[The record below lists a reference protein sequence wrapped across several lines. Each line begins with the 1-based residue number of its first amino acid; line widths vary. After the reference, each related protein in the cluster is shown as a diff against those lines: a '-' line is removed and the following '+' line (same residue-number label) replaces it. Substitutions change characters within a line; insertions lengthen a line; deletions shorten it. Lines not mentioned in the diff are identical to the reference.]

1 MRKFFVV
8 DNNGEYA
15 GPEASAQSTEVEVS
29 DNDSAI
35 ESGLVLLLSEIAH
48 HAEDINESGNKNPVE
63 VLRSLS
69 EVINR
74 TAEFIVTA
82 GIAKSETPV
91 LTEAVSSKSSPT
103 VPEAVLLHID
113 NGRLSVQ
120 TVINLYNGWTGP
132 ESEKS
137 LVFGRIALSLVGMLE
152 HTFSLI
158 SSAFSSA
165 QIAEEWSDA
174 FTVCTG
180 ELSYAVK
187 NVKF

>member
-8 DNNGEYA
+8 DSSSEYT
-15 GPEASAQSTEVEVS
+15 GPETKVESAEVEVS

-35 ESGLVLLLSEIAH
+35 ESGLVLLLSEIAWR
-48 HAEDINESGNKNPVE
+48 ADEINESGNKNPVE
-63 VLRSLS
+63 VLRSLP
-69 EVINR
+69 EVVNR
-74 TAEFIVTA
+74 TAEFAVAA
-82 GIAKSETPV
+82 GIAESENPI
-91 LTEAVSSKSSPT
+91 LAEAVSKSSPM
-103 VPEAVLLHID
+103 VPEAGLLHID
-113 NGRLSVQ
+113 NGRLSAQ

-152 HTFSLI
+152 HTFGLI
-158 SSAFSSA
+158 TSAFSSA
-165 QIAEEWSDA
+165 QIADEWSDA

>member
-8 DNNGEYA
+8 DNNSEYA

-69 EVINR
+69 EVVNR
-74 TAEFIVTA
+74 TAEFVVEA
-82 GIAKSETPV
+82 GIAESENPI
-91 LTEAVSSKSSPT
+91 LAEAVSKSSPA
-103 VPEAVLLHID
+103 VPEAGLLHID

-152 HTFSLI
+152 HIFGLI
-158 SSAFSSA
+158 TSAFSSA

-174 FTVCTG
+174 FTVCSG

>member
-15 GPEASAQSTEVEVS
+15 GPEAGVESAEVEVS

-35 ESGLVLLLSEIAH
+35 ESGLVLLLSEIAR
-48 HAEDINESGNKNPVE
+48 HAEEINESGNKNPVE

-69 EVINR
+69 EVLNR
-74 TAEFIVTA
+74 TAEFVVAA
-82 GIAKSETPV
+82 GIAESESPI
-91 LTEAVSSKSSPT
+91 LAEAVSKSSPT
-103 VPEAVLLHID
+103 VPESGLLHID

-152 HTFSLI
+152 QIFSLI
-158 SSAFSSA
+158 TPAFSSM

>member
-8 DNNGEYA
+8 DNSREYT
-15 GPEASAQSTEVEVS
+15 GPEAKVESAEVEVS

-35 ESGLVLLLSEIAH
+35 ESGLVLLLSEIAWR
-48 HAEDINESGNKNPVE
+48 ADEINESGNKNPVE

-69 EVINR
+69 EVVNR
-74 TAEFIVTA
+74 TTEFVVAA
-82 GIAKSETPV
+82 GIAGSANPI
-91 LTEAVSSKSSPT
+91 LAEAVSKSTPA
-103 VPEAVLLHID
+103 VPEAGLLHID
-113 NGRLSVQ
+113 NGSLSVQ

-137 LVFGRIALSLVGMLE
+137 LVFDRIALSLVGMLE
-152 HTFSLI
+152 HTFGLI
-158 SSAFSSA
+158 TSALSSA
-165 QIAEEWSDA
+165 QIADEWSDA

>member
-8 DNNGEYA
+8 DSNGEYA
-15 GPEASAQSTEVEVS
+15 GPETSAENAEIEVS
-29 DNDSAI
+29 GNDSAI
-35 ESGLVLLLSEIAH
+35 ESGLVLLLSEIAR
-48 HAEDINESGNKNPVE
+48 HAEEINELGNKNPVE

-69 EVINR
+69 EVVNR
-74 TAEFIVTA
+74 TAEFALAA
-82 GIAKSETPV
+82 GIAESGSTI
-91 LTEAVSSKSSPT
+91 LAEALSKSSPA
-103 VPEAVLLHID
+103 VPEAGLLHVD

-132 ESEKS
+132 ESEKG
-137 LVFGRIALSLVGMLE
+137 LVFGRIALCLVGMLE
-152 HTFSLI
+152 HTFGLI
-158 SSAFSSA
+158 ITAFSSA
-165 QIAEEWSDA
+165 KIADEWSDA